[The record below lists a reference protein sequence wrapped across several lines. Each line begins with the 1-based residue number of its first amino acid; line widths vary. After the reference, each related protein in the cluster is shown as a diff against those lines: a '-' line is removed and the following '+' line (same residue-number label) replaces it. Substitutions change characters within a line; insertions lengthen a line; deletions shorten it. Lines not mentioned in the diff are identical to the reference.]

1 MIAVYPLCRLCVH
14 GVSSKLVTI
23 VITIRDGLE
32 RLSKLSMFLKVVIDL
47 IWTWI
52 NKLKD
57 VNVERKDLSKG
68 LIEFFN
74 TESDLELI
82 EELPKQIDIV
92 L

>member
-1 MIAVYPLCRLCVH
+1 
-14 GVSSKLVTI
+14 
-23 VITIRDGLE
+23 
-32 RLSKLSMFLKVVIDL
+32 MFLKVVIDL

-57 VNVERKDLSKG
+57 VNVERKELSKG
-68 LIEFFN
+68 LIDFFN